1 MATTDYEPIRKEF
14 ETTNL
19 TLQELAD
26 KYGVKF
32 NTLKSK
38 KARDKW
44 KRNPAVEKVKTKH
57 KSTKKRAALK
67 QVASVKEKKEKK
79 GAKKGASDATHEMQK
94 GAKKDEPL
102 IDGLKE
108 WEWGFCYEYIQHH
121 NATKAYMA
129 VRETTYGAA
138 RTLSAQLLAKVRI
151 REVIRAMK
159 DEMYSN
165 SIIRV
170 EDIKRELE
178 KIIFVDYN
186 DLVKY
191 GSDER
196 IYLDEATGLPMLDE
210 NEDRM
215 TYVNS
220 YLSFKDMDRI
230 DGSIIQEVRMGRDG
244 PVIKTYDKVK
254 AMQLWLTLVGQG
266 NGPTQRDLQLMKL
279 KAELELTQSQ
289 LLKARIENG
298 ELEPEE
304 VENDGFIEALG
315 DIAADETV
323 WPKEVNEDVQ

>member
-26 KYGVKF
+26 KHGVKF

-44 KRNPAVEKVKTKH
+44 KRNPAVETVSSKH
-57 KSTKKRAALK
+57 KSGKKRAALK
-67 QVASVKEKKEKK
+67 QIASVKEKIEKK
-79 GAKKGASDATHEMQK
+79 GAKKGASDATTK
-94 GAKKDEPL
+94 KKKDAKKDEPL

-121 NATKAYMA
+121 NATKAYMN
-129 VRETTYGAA
+129 VRETTYSTAKTEGGKM
-138 RTLSAQLLAKVRI
+138 LSKPIV

-159 DEMYSN
+159 DEMYAN
-165 SIIRV
+165 SLIRV

-178 KIIFVDYN
+178 KIMFADYN

-196 IYLDEATGLPMLDE
+196 IYLDDATGLPLLDE
-210 NEDRM
+210 NDERM

-220 YLSFKDMDRI
+220 HLSFKDMDRI

-244 PVIKTYDKVK
+244 PVIKPYDKIK
-254 AMQLWLTLVGQG
+254 AMQLWLTLVGQEG
-266 NGPTQRDLQLMKL
+266 GPTQREMQLMKM
-279 KAELELTQSQ
+279 KADIELTETQVSRNR
-289 LLKARIENG
+289 K
-298 ELEPEE
+298 E
-304 VENDGFIEALG
+304 VEAKTTETTYILDDLGGEDDFEIDGEG
-315 DIAADETV
+315 
-323 WPKEVNEDVQ
+323 NEEESI